1 MFDYKRRHLL
11 ALSAAIGLSFT
22 FTAHADDPR
31 DANAIV
37 DKARIAFDDMIG
49 SKGYDA
55 LRHGLKTAKGVLIFP
70 SIIKGGVVVGGS
82 GGTGVLLVRGE
93 GNTWSAPAFYTLGSV
108 SVGLQIGGQAA
119 EVVVLVNSQKAIDR
133 LLTNSVKLGGE
144 VSAAVGPVGK
154 GKAANLAVDFVSYA
168 KSKGAFV
175 GMSVEG
181 SVFDVRDT
189 LNHGYYGKPVTAADI
204 LVKQVAANKQAD
216 ALRAAVAAAAR

>member
-119 EVVVLVNSQKAIDR
+119 RFPRRWARWAKARRPIWR
-133 LLTNSVKLGGE
+133 WTSSPTPSPRALS
-144 VSAAVGPVGK
+144 SA
-154 GKAANLAVDFVSYA
+154 
-168 KSKGAFV
+168 
-175 GMSVEG
+175 
-181 SVFDVRDT
+181 
-189 LNHGYYGKPVTAADI
+189 
-204 LVKQVAANKQAD
+204 
-216 ALRAAVAAAAR
+216 